1 MPKIRL
7 TIDVVVF
14 DYGGVISKEKGTF
27 VGWLTSWVPILRG
40 MAHSE
45 VDAAIEDGVF
55 NSVIEPLTEQISEGL
70 AAKGVNAVVRVH
82 RG

>member
-1 MPKIRL
+1 MPKIRI
-7 TIDVVVF
+7 TIDVVVC
-14 DYGGVISKEKGTF
+14 DYSEVISKEKGQF

-40 MAHSE
+40 LAHAE

-55 NSVIEPLTEQISEGL
+55 NSVIEPLTEQISSGL
-70 AAKGVNAVVRVH
+70 MAKGVNAVVRVH